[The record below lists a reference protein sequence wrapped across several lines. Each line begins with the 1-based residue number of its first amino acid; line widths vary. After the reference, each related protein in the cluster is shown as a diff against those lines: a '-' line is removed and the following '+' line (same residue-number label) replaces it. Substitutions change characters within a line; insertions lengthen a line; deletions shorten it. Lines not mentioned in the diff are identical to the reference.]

1 MTTMMPWPSVQAP
14 APVHTSRVSFT
25 GVPPALNLTAPV
37 VVSNRLSGPLGEP
50 MEMNWGTEYRP
61 SGGPDVDTLL
71 RQLQNGQ
78 DADYTQRGNQVAM
91 CVTDPVRD
99 DAGLRSARRHVL
111 DALGADLLLY
121 TSKARNP
128 VLRGVINELHPRL
141 FAKAPMDNLSPEQF
155 RADLQPFT
163 DQYMPFAGSV
173 SPAACNAS
181 AQSAVDCAHA
191 LSIYVGQQRCLDMVE
206 AAEAERGKAYDWV
219 VWSRGELRWVVD
231 HPPVHLLSK
240 DRVWIPQCSSDYFGM
255 YDRHA
260 AMPRALAD
268 KYLSRYR
275 MLKSGEMLSVLQQ
288 PRRVKFYGDA
298 RFSHNSESM
307 LHGVLEAKGVPVGRF
322 PCAAALTCCTDCF
335 SNGCCTASFRTADG
349 SLQTFKAKT
358 YGERPPEGMGSGAEG
373 PTVWDEQGPPT
384 SLEGFW
390 ASSQAECAG
399 RGDEWHA
406 AIPCEEQRNHAFV
419 DAPGFVPE
427 PYVSLCSDTCL
438 RSSALQCKQRDALPQ
453 QTDFSRRSSNVTAS
467 SRGPVAAMMPQV
479 EPPWWEPLE
488 YFQDSSEKG
497 PRKVRAEGVQEQ
509 EVVGMQA
516 AATATAAE
524 ESAAT
529 DAAEYAVRMRAKDQ
543 YAHAVPA
550 GVTCGHAILLA
561 GMPRAGSTLQ
571 VQLVK
576 KALQYLGVTAAPAP
590 SFLWNLPKHLNQT
603 REEAAALYAKEDS
616 FWRHNTS
623 SDSVLLY
630 QLHEFDAEALRLCR
644 NVTVLT
650 QHRNLL
656 DAYGSAV
663 SAFGMS
669 EDVSAAHAVGT
680 IKLWTRDYKAWKSQ
694 NLPGGS
700 NTLDLR
706 YEDVVDDLDGTL
718 RTIVRHLQTRL
729 QIPDSRAPDPTTISA
744 KEFARGEANL
754 ARGST
759 SLAAPSQDGG
769 MLQPLSVRQAIK
781 EARNYLA
788 GRPEDPAL
796 LGLSWGRMH

>member
-1 MTTMMPWPSVQAP
+1 MPWPTVQAP
-14 APVHTSRVSFT
+14 EPQPAHSSRLSFT
-25 GVPPALNLTAPV
+25 GAKPALNLTDPV
-37 VVSNRLSGPLGEP
+37 VVRSNRLTGPLGEP

-61 SGGPDVDTLL
+61 AGGPDVATLL

-78 DADYTQRGNQVAM
+78 DADYTQRRNQVAM
-91 CVTDPVRD
+91 CITDPVRTD
-99 DAGLRSARRHVL
+99 VGLRSARRHVL

-141 FAKAPMDNLSPEQF
+141 FAKAPKDNLSPEQF

-181 AQSAVDCAHA
+181 APSAADCAHA

-206 AAEAERGKAYDWV
+206 AAEAKRGQAYDWV

-275 MLKSGEMLSVLQQ
+275 MLKSGEMLSVLEQ
-288 PRRVKFYGDA
+288 PRRVAFYGDA
-298 RFSHNSESM
+298 RFSHNSESL

-322 PCAAALTCCTDCF
+322 PCAAALTCCTDCV

-349 SLQTFKAKT
+349 SLQTFQAKT

-373 PTVWDEQGPPT
+373 PTVWDEHGPPT

-390 ASSQAECAG
+390 AASQAECAA

-406 AIPCEEQRNHAFV
+406 AIPCEEQRNQAFV
-419 DAPGFVPE
+419 DTPGFVAQ

-438 RSSALQCKQRDALPQ
+438 QARALQCKPREAVPPQTELARRAGNLSAADAAPAPQ
-453 QTDFSRRSSNVTAS
+453 LA
-467 SRGPVAAMMPQV
+467 
-479 EPPWWEPLE
+479 PPWWEPLE
-488 YFQDSSEKG
+488 YFQDRSESG
-497 PRKVRAEGVQEQ
+497 PRRAARQEGVQEQ
-509 EVVGMQA
+509 EGLGMPP
-516 AATATAAE
+516 ATAATEE
-524 ESAAT
+524 ESQT
-529 DAAEYAVRMRAKDQ
+529 DAAEYASRMRAKDQ
-543 YAHAVPA
+543 YSHAVPA
-550 GVTCGHAILLA
+550 GVACGHAILLA

-571 VQLVK
+571 VQLVR
-576 KALQYLGVTAAPAP
+576 KALRYLGVSAAPAP

-603 REEAAALYAKEDS
+603 REEAAAHYAKEDA

-623 SDSVLLY
+623 AASVLVY
-630 QLHEFDAEALRLCR
+630 QMHEYDAEALRLCR
-644 NVTVLT
+644 KVTVLT
-650 QHRNLL
+650 QHRDLL
-656 DAYGSAV
+656 DAYASAV
-663 SAFGMS
+663 AAFGM
-669 EDVSAAHAVGT
+669 
-680 IKLWTRDYKAWKSQ
+680 
-694 NLPGGS
+694 P
-700 NTLDLR
+700 
-706 YEDVVDDLDGTL
+706 DD
-718 RTIVRHLQTRL
+718 IE
-729 QIPDSRAPDPTTISA
+729 P
-744 KEFARGEANL
+744 
-754 ARGST
+754 
-759 SLAAPSQDGG
+759 
-769 MLQPLSVRQAIK
+769 
-781 EARNYLA
+781 
-788 GRPEDPAL
+788 
-796 LGLSWGRMH
+796 